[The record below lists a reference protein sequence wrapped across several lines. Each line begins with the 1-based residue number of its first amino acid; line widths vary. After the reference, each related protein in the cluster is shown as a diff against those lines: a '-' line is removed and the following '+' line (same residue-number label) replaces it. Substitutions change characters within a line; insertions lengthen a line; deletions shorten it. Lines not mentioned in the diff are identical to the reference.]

1 MFPAVLECLGV
12 AAQTSFTDRAA
23 PACQWCGKEL
33 APQEGRGRKR
43 KYCSP
48 SCKQRAY
55 EQRHSVAGTT
65 IPADAVIL
73 TPDKADQLR
82 DGLFELRC
90 CAEDVATAASESA
103 TAEEMEELCSELV
116 TLARK
121 LEELR

>member
-1 MFPAVLECLGV
+1 MIGTQDPQPGKPTRRGSA
-12 AAQTSFTDRAA
+12 T
-23 PACQWCGKEL
+23 CQWCGKEI
-33 APQEGRGRKR
+33 AQGGRGRPR
-43 KYCSP
+43 KFCSP

-55 EQRHSVAGTT
+55 EQRHNVAGTP
-65 IPADAVIL
+65 IPANAVIL
-73 TPDKADQLR
+73 TPEKADRLR

-103 TAEEMEELCSELV
+103 SAEEMEELCAELV

>member
-1 MFPAVLECLGV
+1 MCGV
-12 AAQTSFTDRAA
+12 IGTQDRQHGSPRRNAAAT
-23 PACQWCGKEL
+23 CQWCGKEI
-33 APQEGRGRKR
+33 AQGSRGRPR
-43 KYCSP
+43 KFCSP

-55 EQRHSVAGTT
+55 EQRNNVAGTQ

-73 TPDKADQLR
+73 TPEKADRLR

-90 CAEDVATAASESA
+90 CAQDVATAASESA
-103 TAEEMEELCSELV
+103 SPEEIEELCAEMV

>member
-1 MFPAVLECLGV
+1 MNQPLHTKDEPGACL
-12 AAQTSFTDRAA
+12 
-23 PACQWCGKEL
+23 WCG
-33 APQEGRGRKR
+33 APVEQLQGRGRRR
-43 KYCSP
+43 KYCSD

-55 EQRHSVAGTT
+55 EQRNNVAGTQ

-73 TPDKADQLR
+73 TPEKADRLR

-90 CAEDVATAASESA
+90 CAQDVATAASESA
-103 TAEEMEELCSELV
+103 SPEEIEELCAELV

>member
-1 MFPAVLECLGV
+1 MIGTQDRQPGSPRRNN
-12 AAQTSFTDRAA
+12 AAT
-23 PACQWCGKEL
+23 CQWCGKEIE
-33 APQEGRGRKR
+33 QGGRGRPR
-43 KYCSP
+43 KFCSP